1 MARVTSTKPGTV
13 FVTGASSGFGAAV
26 ARRFA
31 ADGARVV
38 AAARRTDRL
47 QGSRGRVRP
56 AGPPAARST
65 SGTGRAS
72 PRPSRRLPEE
82 FSAIDVLVNNA
93 GLALGLEPRPGRR
106 PRRLGP
112 DDRHQLQGPGLL
124 HPRDPARHG
133 RPRPRPRDQ
142 PRLGGGQLP
151 LPGRERVRRHE
162 GVRPPVQPQPPQR
175 PARHRGP
182 GHLRRAGHGGHRVLP
197 GQVLRRPGQ
206 GGQRL
211 RGHAADDRRRHRR
224 VDPLGGQPARSTST

>member
-1 MARVTSTKPGTV
+1 MSLTV

-38 AAARRTDRL
+38 AAARRADRR
-47 QGSRGRVRP
+47 QGPRGRVRP
-56 AGPPAARST
+56 ADPPAGARRQ
-65 SGTGRAS
+65 GPGRAS
-72 PRPSRRLPEE
+72 PPPWQALPEE

-93 GLALGLEPRPGRR
+93 GLALGLEPGPGRR
-106 PRRLGP
+106 PGRLGP
-112 DDRHQLQGPGLL
+112 DDRHELQGPGLL

-133 RPRPRPRDQ
+133 RPRARPRDQ
-142 PRLGGGQLP
+142 PRLGGGHLP

-162 GVRPPVQPQPPQR
+162 GVRPPVQPEPAQR

-182 GHLRRAGHGGHRVLP
+182 GHLRRAGHGRHGVLP
-197 GQVLRRPGQ
+197 GQVQRRPGQ